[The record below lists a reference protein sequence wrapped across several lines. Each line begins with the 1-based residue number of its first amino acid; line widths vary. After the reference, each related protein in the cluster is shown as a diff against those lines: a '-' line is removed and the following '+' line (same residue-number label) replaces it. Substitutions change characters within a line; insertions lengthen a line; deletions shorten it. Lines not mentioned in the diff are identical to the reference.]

1 MYKQK
6 NWWRPVFPVCRI
18 GCQHNTTQTCIA
30 SCLNNGGLRGGRR
43 VSSQVIDLEEV
54 AHTQSL
60 RSFHTHAHDATQDRR
75 RFLTVQLIPL
85 MAAEARRVMD
95 AGLVVDDVLPPDKS
109 YNPLN
114 SVYAPRKK
122 QTRNPLVA
130 PPIPC
135 TNKRTHQRLARIFT
149 ISPNKHTNNLKRKKR
164 TRSHTLHLAAVT
176 ARHSAPLSHHC
187 K

>member
-1 MYKQK
+1 MQRVYAKNLVVSSFFPARGYSCAACISKKLVASSFFSCAQVLVCSMYKQK

-109 YNPLN
+109 YNPL
-114 SVYAPRKK
+114 K
-122 QTRNPLVA
+122 QCLRA
-130 PPIPC
+130 
-135 TNKRTHQRLARIFT
+135 
-149 ISPNKHTNNLKRKKR
+149 
-164 TRSHTLHLAAVT
+164 
-176 ARHSAPLSHHC
+176 
-187 K
+187 